1 MLKDKSLKKL
11 IISVSNTGGLSSIQ
25 QLIDTTSNEIFSFK
39 DSTSEIKIIPI
50 AYPLEELEKERALK
64 AIYHIP
70 KKPTLDKDSLNWL
83 KIAEKSFKFWD
94 NEIDEIWNNV

>member
-1 MLKDKSLKKL
+1 MLKEKSLKKL

-50 AYPLEELEKERALK
+50 VYPYEELEKERAVK
-64 AIYHIP
+64 AIYQIP
-70 KKPTLDKDSLNWL
+70 KKPALNKDSLNWL